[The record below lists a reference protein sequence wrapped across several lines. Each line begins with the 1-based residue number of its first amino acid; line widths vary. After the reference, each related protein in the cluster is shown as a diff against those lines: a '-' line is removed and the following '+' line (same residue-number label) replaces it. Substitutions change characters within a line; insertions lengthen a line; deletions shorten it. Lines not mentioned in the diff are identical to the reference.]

1 MLVECRTIEQIVLD
15 HIEHFQQIPF
25 VMNID
30 IEGLDEDVIKTYP
43 EYFGIPFIFIE
54 DTILESFCENS
65 SIRKIMDGKGYVPIA
80 TTLLTTLYID
90 TNSKYYKYI
99 KNIGEFE
106 EQS

>member
-1 MLVECRTIEQIVLD
+1 
-15 HIEHFQQIPF
+15 
-25 VMNID
+25 
-30 IEGLDEDVIKTYP
+30 
-43 EYFGIPFIFIE
+43 
-54 DTILESFCENS
+54 
-65 SIRKIMDGKGYVPIA
+65 MDGKGYVPIA